1 MTQYKIGDKV
11 LTVHDNKFVEGIIVE
26 GPNFCGQFRVSM
38 PDDKIGWYKS
48 PKSQLRL
55 LAEAGTPRT

>member
-1 MTQYKIGDKV
+1 MAAYKIGDKV
-11 LTVHDNKFVEGIIVE
+11 LAVHDNKFVEGVIVE

-48 PKSQLRL
+48 NSQLRL
-55 LAEAGTPRT
+55 LAEAGKIQ